1 MNLYEIDAR
10 IMQAFESAVDEETG
24 EIVDTGA
31 YAAMNALEVAKEDK
45 VENILLWIKN
55 LDADAESLK
64 KEKMAFADRQ
74 SRAERKVESLRKYVA
89 GFLAGEK
96 FQTSR
101 VAVSWKRSTSAEYTG
116 DLEKLPDDCARV
128 KKELNKTALKERLL
142 KEEKIPGARLV
153 KKNNIQIK

>member
-24 EIVDTGA
+24 EIVDTEA
-31 YAAMNALEVAKEDK
+31 YAAMNALEVAREDK
-45 VENILLWIKN
+45 IESILLWIKN

-74 SRAERKVESLRKYVA
+74 SRAERKAESLRKYVS

-96 FQTSR
+96 FRTSR
-101 VAVSWKRSTSAEYTG
+101 VAVSWKSSTSAEYTG
-116 DLEKLPDDCARV
+116 DLEKLPDDCVRV

-153 KKNNIQIK
+153 KKNNMQIK